1 MWVKWIKRLPWTSIA
16 LMLALIMLFA
26 ATWLKGYTTGRKEGW
41 RDGERQ
47 VAQLQSQFD
56 TYRRE
61 DAVKQT
67 EALMDIVRRYNAQVA
82 AARQADADFQAKK
95 QQLEREN
102 AALKKQITDVTRQ
115 WVDEKGKSHPI
126 ECVFTRGFVQQYNA
140 ALGVTGAHNAG
151 HHESATAASSS
162 AGTTTGPTDTAVNRL
177 RDSGVSQADILAN
190 VTDNARQCRVWREQ
204 LNGVLDYTDSLHQKE
219 GEK

>member
-1 MWVKWIKRLPWTSIA
+1 MWVKWIKRLPWTGIA
-16 LMLALIMLFA
+16 LVLAVIVAFA
-26 ATWLKGYTTGRKEGW
+26 ASWLDGYGAGRTDGR
-41 RDGERQ
+41 RDGKQ
-47 VAQLQSQFD
+47 QLAQLQSQFD

-95 QQLEREN
+95 QQLESEN
-102 AALKKQITDVTRQ
+102 AALKQQIADVTRQ

-151 HHESATAASSS
+151 HHESTAAAS
-162 AGTTTGPTDTAVNRL
+162 ASTGKATGATDTALARL

-204 LNGVLDYTDSLHQKE
+204 LNGVLDYTEGLHQ
-219 GEK
+219 

>member
-16 LMLALIMLFA
+16 LVLAVIVAFA
-26 ATWLKGYTTGRKEGW
+26 ASWLDGYGAGRTDGR
-41 RDGERQ
+41 RDGKQ
-47 VAQLQSQFD
+47 QLAQLQSQFD

-67 EALMDIVRRYNAQVA
+67 EALMDIVRRYNTQVA

-102 AALKKQITDVTRQ
+102 AALKQQIADVTRQ

-151 HHESATAASSS
+151 HHESTATATAS
-162 AGTTTGPTDTAVNRL
+162 AGKATGATDTAVTRL

-204 LNGVLDYTDSLHQKE
+204 LNGVLDYTEGLHQ
-219 GEK
+219 

>member
-16 LMLALIMLFA
+16 LVLAVIVAFA
-26 ATWLKGYTTGRKEGW
+26 ASWLDGYGAGRTDGR
-41 RDGERQ
+41 RDGKQ
-47 VAQLQSQFD
+47 QLAQLQSQFD

-102 AALKKQITDVTRQ
+102 ANLKKQIADVTRQ

-151 HHESATAASSS
+151 HHKSATAAAAS
-162 AGTTTGPTDTAVNRL
+162 AGKATGATDTAVTRL

-204 LNGVLDYTDSLHQKE
+204 LNGVLDYTEGLHQ
-219 GEK
+219 

>member
-1 MWVKWIKRLPWTSIA
+1 MI
-16 LMLALIMLFA
+16 FA

-41 RDGERQ
+41 RDGEQQ

-67 EALMDIVRRYNAQVA
+67 EALMEIVRRYNAQVA
-82 AARQADADFQAKK
+82 AAHKADEDFQAKK

-102 AALKKQITDVTRQ
+102 AALKKQIADVTRQ

-140 ALGVTGAHNAG
+140 ALGVTAPYSAG
-151 HHESATAASSS
+151 HHESATAASAS
-162 AGTTTGPTDTAVNRL
+162 AGTTTGTTDTAVTRL

-204 LNGVLDYTDSLHQKE
+204 LNGVLDYTEGLHQ
-219 GEK
+219 

>member
-1 MWVKWIKRLPWTSIA
+1 MWVKWIKRIPWGDLLLLLVVIVLLGWA
-16 LMLALIMLFA
+16 
-26 ATWLKGYTTGRKEGW
+26 WVKGYDSGHLDAQ
-41 RDGERQ
+41 RDGEQRL
-47 VAQLQSQFD
+47 AQLQSQFD

-82 AARQADADFQAKK
+82 AAQKADEDFQAKK

-102 AALKKQITDVTRQ
+102 VALKKQIADVTRQ
-115 WVDEKGKSHPI
+115 WVDEKGKNHPI

-140 ALGVTGAHNAG
+140 ALGFTGAHNAG
-151 HHESATAASSS
+151 HHESTAAASAS
-162 AGTTTGPTDTAVNRL
+162 AGTTTGTTDTAVTRL

-204 LNGVLDYTDSLHQKE
+204 LNGVLDYTEGLHQ
-219 GEK
+219 

>member
-16 LMLALIMLFA
+16 LVLAVIVAFA
-26 ATWLKGYTTGRKEGW
+26 ASWLDGYGAGRTDSR
-41 RDGERQ
+41 RDGKQ
-47 VAQLQSQFD
+47 QLAQLQSQFD
-56 TYRRE
+56 TYKRE
-61 DAVKQT
+61 SAEQQN
-67 EALMDIVRRYNAQVA
+67 EALMTIIGRYNAQVA
-82 AARQADADFQAKK
+82 AAHQADADFQAKK

-102 AALKKQITDVTRQ
+102 ANLKKQITDVTRQ

-140 ALGVTGAHNAG
+140 ALGVTDAHNAG
-151 HHESATAASSS
+151 HHEFTAAAS
-162 AGTTTGPTDTAVNRL
+162 ASTGKKTGATDTAVTRL

-204 LNGVLDYTDSLHQKE
+204 LNGVLDYTEGLHQ
-219 GEK
+219 

>member
-1 MWVKWIKRLPWTSIA
+1 MWVKWIKRLPWASIA
-16 LMLALIMLFA
+16 LVLAVIVAFA
-26 ATWLKGYTTGRKEGW
+26 ASWLDGYGAGRTDGG
-41 RDGERQ
+41 RDGKQ
-47 VAQLQSQFD
+47 QLAQLQSQFD

-82 AARQADADFQAKK
+82 AAHKADEDFQAKK

-102 AALKKQITDVTRQ
+102 AALKKQIADVTRQ

-140 ALGVTGAHNAG
+140 ALGFTGAHNAG
-151 HHESATAASSS
+151 HHESTAAASAS
-162 AGTTTGPTDTAVNRL
+162 AGTTTGATDTAVTRL

-204 LNGVLDYTDSLHQKE
+204 LNGVLDYTEGLHQ
-219 GEK
+219 

>member
-16 LMLALIMLFA
+16 LVLAIIMIFA
-26 ATWLKGYTTGRKEGW
+26 TTWLKGYTTGRKEGW
-41 RDGERQ
+41 RDGEQQ

-67 EALMDIVRRYNAQVA
+67 EALMEIVRRYNAQVA
-82 AARQADADFQAKK
+82 AAHKADEDFQAKK

-102 AALKKQITDVTRQ
+102 AALKKQIADVTRQ
-115 WVDEKGKSHPI
+115 WVDEKGKHHPI

-140 ALGVTGAHNAG
+140 ALGVTGAYNAG
-151 HHESATAASSS
+151 HHESATAASAS
-162 AGTTTGPTDTAVNRL
+162 AGTTTGATDTAVTRL

-190 VTDNARQCRVWREQ
+190 VTDNARQCRV
-204 LNGVLDYTDSLHQKE
+204 
-219 GEK
+219 

>member
-1 MWVKWIKRLPWTSIA
+1 MWIKWIKRLPWTSIA
-16 LMLALIMLFA
+16 LVLAVIVAFA
-26 ATWLKGYTTGRKEGW
+26 VIWLKGYITGRDEAR
-41 RDGERQ
+41 RDGEQ
-47 VAQLQSQFD
+47 QLAQLQSQFD
-56 TYRRE
+56 DYRLKE
-61 DAVKQT
+61 T
-67 EALMDIVRRYNAQVA
+67 EQQNKALMTIIGRYNAQVA
-82 AARQADADFQAKK
+82 AAHKADEDFQTKK

-102 AALKKQITDVTRQ
+102 AALKKQIADVTRQ

-151 HHESATAASSS
+151 HHESAATASAS
-162 AGTTTGPTDTAVNRL
+162 AGKATGATDTAVTRL

-204 LNGVLDYTDSLHQKE
+204 LNGVLDYTEGLHQ
-219 GEK
+219 

>member
-16 LMLALIMLFA
+16 LVLAVIVAFA
-26 ATWLKGYTTGRKEGW
+26 ASWLDGYGAGRTDGR
-41 RDGERQ
+41 RDGKQ
-47 VAQLQSQFD
+47 QLAQLQSQFD
-56 TYRRE
+56 TYKRE
-61 DAVKQT
+61 SAEQQN
-67 EALMDIVRRYNAQVA
+67 EALMTIIGRYNAQVA
-82 AARQADADFQAKK
+82 AARQADEDFQAKK

-102 AALKKQITDVTRQ
+102 AALKQQIADVTRQ

-140 ALGVTGAHNAG
+140 ALGVTDAHNAG
-151 HHESATAASSS
+151 HHESTTAAAAS
-162 AGTTTGPTDTAVNRL
+162 AGTTTGTTDTAVTRL

-204 LNGVLDYTDSLHQKE
+204 LNGVLDYTEGLHQ
-219 GEK
+219 

>member
-1 MWVKWIKRLPWTSIA
+1 MWVKWINRLPWTSIA
-16 LMLALIMLFA
+16 LVLALIMLFA
-26 ATWLKGYTTGRKEGW
+26 GTWLKGYTAGRKEGW
-41 RDGERQ
+41 RDGEQQ

-67 EALMDIVRRYNAQVA
+67 EALMEIVRRYNAQVA
-82 AARQADADFQAKK
+82 AAHQADADFQAKK

-102 AALKKQITDVTRQ
+102 AALKKQIADVTRQ
-115 WVDEKGKSHPI
+115 WVDEKGKHHPI

-140 ALGVTGAHNAG
+140 ALGVTGAHNAS
-151 HHESATAASSS
+151 HHESATAAAAS
-162 AGTTTGPTDTAVNRL
+162 AGTTTGTTDTALARL

-204 LNGVLDYTDSLHQKE
+204 LNGVLDYTEGLHQ
-219 GEK
+219 

>member
-16 LMLALIMLFA
+16 LVLAIIMIFA

-41 RDGERQ
+41 HDGEQQ

-67 EALMDIVRRYNAQVA
+67 EALMEIVRRYNAQVA
-82 AARQADADFQAKK
+82 AAHKADEDFQAKK
-95 QQLEREN
+95 QQMEREN
-102 AALKKQITDVTRQ
+102 AALKKQIADVTRQ
-115 WVDEKGKSHPI
+115 WVDEKGKHHPI

-140 ALGVTGAHNAG
+140 ALGVTAPYNAG
-151 HHESATAASSS
+151 HHESTAAASAS
-162 AGTTTGPTDTAVNRL
+162 AGTTTGTTDTAVTRL

-204 LNGVLDYTDSLHQKE
+204 LNGVLDYTEGLHQ
-219 GEK
+219 